1 MDVRLRET
9 GTPRKLKRVVTYTR
23 KVNTMTKREF
33 LNAVIALENEEL
45 SSFATSELAKMDA
58 ANVKRQEKA
67 KTPKPEDIEADKVIF
82 NALTTDWQSAS
93 EIAEATGYTVSKV
106 SARLR
111 KMDDIIIADGAEL
124 GMGKKKVYAIE
135 IA

>member
-1 MDVRLRET
+1 
-9 GTPRKLKRVVTYTR
+9 
-23 KVNTMTKREF
+23 MTKREF
-33 LNAVIALENEEL
+33 LESVIALENEEL
-45 SSFATSELAKMDA
+45 SAFATVELAKMDA
-58 ANVKRQEKA
+58 ANIKRQEKA
-67 KTPKPEDIEADKVIF
+67 KTPKPEDIVADEAIF

-111 KMDDIIIADGAEL
+111 KMDDILTADGAEL
-124 GMGKKKVYAIE
+124 GMGKKKVYAIA